1 MIQEKLK
8 TLGISIPPVNPPLAS
23 YIPAKKS
30 GNLLFISGQLPLKEG
45 KLLVTGPMTPERN
58 QEEVIQAMGQCF
70 LNGLASATTVCSLD
84 DLKGVVRLGAFVAS
98 TDHFFE
104 QHKIANGA
112 SDLSQKIFG
121 DSGIHSRS
129 AVGVPSL
136 PMNATVE
143 LEIIFQL

>member
-1 MIQEKLK
+1 MILEKLK
-8 TLGISIPPVNPPLAS
+8 QLGITLPPANPPLAS
-23 YIPAKKS
+23 YLPAKIS
-30 GNLLFISGQLPLKEG
+30 GNLVFISGQLPLKDG
-45 KLLVTGPMTPERN
+45 KLLVTGQMTPERD
-58 QEEVIQAMGQCF
+58 QEEVIKAMAQCF

-84 DLKGVVRLGAFVAS
+84 QIKGVVRLGAFVSSAEN
-98 TDHFFE
+98 FYE

-129 AVGVPSL
+129 SLGVSSL

>member
-1 MIQEKLK
+1 MILEKLK
-8 TLGISIPPVNPPLAS
+8 QLGISLPPVNPPLAS

-30 GNLLFISGQLPLKEG
+30 GNLLFISGQLPLKDG

-58 QEEVIQAMGQCF
+58 QDEVRDAMAQCF
-70 LNGLASATTVCSLD
+70 LNGLASATTVCSLED
-84 DLKGVVRLGAFVAS
+84 IQGVVRLGAFVSSAEN
-98 TDHFFE
+98 FYE